1 MFFIGLIRLSENVTI
16 LFLTA
21 KIRKKD
27 ENTKGCGNFFYKYV
41 VKARCPKPYNL
52 TILQPY
58 NLTRN
63 VSLSAENMAKKF

>member
-1 MFFIGLIRLSENVTI
+1 MSF

-27 ENTKGCGNFFYKYV
+27 ENTKGCGNFFNKYV
-41 VKARCPKPYNL
+41 VKTRFSVKPYNL
-52 TILQPY
+52 TTLQSY

-63 VSLSAENMAKKF
+63 VSLSAENMVKKL